1 MDASLKLEKRL
12 KNVLQ
17 HPLVM
22 KNKNV
27 SRNGAERSVWTVLKT
42 QSVNAIILHQTR
54 IRNYILQNIYIC
66 DKKNDGPNYI
76 GSDLGLFKIIY

>member
-1 MDASLKLEKRL
+1 
-12 KNVLQ
+12 
-17 HPLVM
+17 M

-27 SRNGAERSVWTVLKT
+27 SRNGVERSVWTVLKT

-66 DKKNDGPNYI
+66 DKKKMI
-76 GSDLGLFKIIY
+76 HDLELFKIIY

>member
-1 MDASLKLEKRL
+1 MADASLKLEKRL

-27 SRNGAERSVWTVLKT
+27 SRNGAESSVWSVLKM

-66 DKKNDGPNYI
+66 DKNDWPKYI

>member
-1 MDASLKLEKRL
+1 M
-12 KNVLQ
+12 
-17 HPLVM
+17 
-22 KNKNV
+22 
-27 SRNGAERSVWTVLKT
+27 WTVLKT

-76 GSDLGLFKIIY
+76 GSDLGHFKIIY

>member
-1 MDASLKLEKRL
+1 
-12 KNVLQ
+12 
-17 HPLVM
+17 M

-66 DKKNDGPNYI
+66 DKKKMMGQTI
-76 GSDLGLFKIIY
+76 LVVIWGFLK